1 MLIKTVIA
9 GTLVGSMTGQGAH
22 APAVPQSFPVG
33 VEKIYA
39 HKSPEEQHMESETS
53 STAVYA
59 YQTSD
64 FGFQMGAF
72 QGGPFDPKP
81 V

>member
-9 GTLVGSMTGQGAH
+9 GTLVGSMTAQGAH
-22 APAVPQSFPVG
+22 VPAVPQCFPVG
-33 VEKIYA
+33 VEKICA
-39 HKSPEEQHMESETS
+39 QKSPDEQHIESELS

-59 YQTSD
+59 YQTSS
-64 FGFQMGAF
+64 FAYQMGAF
-72 QGGPFDPKP
+72 QGGPFDLQS